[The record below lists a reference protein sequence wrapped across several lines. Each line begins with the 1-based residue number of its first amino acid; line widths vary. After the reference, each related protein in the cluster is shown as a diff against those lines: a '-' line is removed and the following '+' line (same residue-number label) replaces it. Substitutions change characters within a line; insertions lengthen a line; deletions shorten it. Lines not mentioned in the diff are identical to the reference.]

1 MKARFHPEAR
11 AEHLQ
16 SARFYERERK
26 GLGRQYLDTIARAV
40 KRIGKSPD
48 SFPVYRSPFRRLVIL
63 EFPFT
68 LIYSIEADSVLIVA
82 VAHQSREPEY
92 WTDRLS

>member
-26 GLGRQYLDTIARAV
+26 GLDTIARAV